1 MHTILN
7 DGLWFIIG
15 AVVGIGFWQ
24 FFRRNNKKIADQVD
38 NTTDK
43 VSKL

>member
-15 AVVGIGFWQ
+15 GVVCVILWQ
-24 FFRRNNKKIADQVD
+24 FIRHNNKPIADKTDSV
-38 NTTDK
+38 TDK